1 MSTVSPLC
9 VCICITVPVV
19 FLVCVTFFIIMF
31 FFLFFLFCFFFFF
44 FFFFQAEDG
53 IRDDLVTGVQT
64 CALPISFR
72 NRLAVAGENHRIR
85 AGIAKAR
92 GVAFIAIVQR
102 VMCVFDRGHAHA
114 ARDEAR
120 DQLDD
125 ERRLSSSRPAGDRNR
140 VHLPSLC

>member
-1 MSTVSPLC
+1 MKLVGCRRFNARPAVVRLEAFNEHDIRTIDVREEIARIV
-9 VCICITVPVV
+9 VCDART
-19 FLVCVTFFIIMF
+19 
-31 FFLFFLFCFFFFF
+31 
-44 FFFFQAEDG
+44 
-53 IRDDLVTGVQT
+53 
-64 CALPISFR
+64 FR

-140 VHLPSLC
+140 VHLLSLC